1 MPLTPPRPNGHQ
13 LVHAMQS
20 DVSSASSDQ
29 DIGRKLE
36 ELEQGLTDAHDQQA
50 ATNEIPKADITIQPQ
65 GARCMIGL
73 VTCAK

>member
-1 MPLTPPRPNGHQ
+1 MAQ

-29 DIGRKLE
+29 DISRKLE

-50 ATNEIPKADITIQPQ
+50 ATNEIRKRTSLSSRRVRA
-65 GARCMIGL
+65 
-73 VTCAK
+73 V